1 MMLFHEIMNS
11 DDDRKSKEIIK
22 NQIQYNRVK
31 DTIYGKVIGIGK
43 ETDIDVSTVDAMSK
57 SKWKKLCKNRIIE
70 LMEKRLR
77 QEMENKT
84 KSRFVQ
90 NDKWEKKKYIDELDG
105 WIAIDVLKIRLN
117 MWPLKMNY
125 KKSNEESL
133 CPKCNLHDDT
143 TEHIVTCYSNLSA
156 EVLHTTSSD
165 HWNEVVQA
173 FQQRSKD
180 DDKIKDVPQNQLS

>member
-1 MMLFHEIMNS
+1 MCP
-11 DDDRKSKEIIK
+11 
-22 NQIQYNRVK
+22 V
-31 DTIYGKVIGIGK
+31 
-43 ETDIDVSTVDAMSK
+43 DVMSK

-180 DDKIKDVPQNQLS
+180 DDKIEDVPQNQLS